1 MDEYYRSEKFKKL
14 LSRYESFRNGEHGV
28 AILDSEEII
37 DVAEFYYAIRNI
49 SEAVEAADLALAI
62 YPGATTPLAFKAR
75 LAANDEKDY
84 HKALDIIEMVA
95 DKSDIEYSYAK
106 AEIALANNDVE
117 SADKLLEER
126 FNDCDEFDNEEC
138 QDIILEIA
146 EIYADYDR
154 MDRCRKW
161 LGKAEDTESSF
172 YKELMAKVYISE
184 GRFKEAETL
193 INNLIDDNPYNIAY
207 WNKLAFVYFACNN
220 IQESMTASE
229 YALAINKE
237 DEDALLNKAICLYY
251 LGNYEDSLAYYKKYN
266 ETAPWSDIGYIY
278 LAMMCMYFGDINKSV
293 ELYKIALEK
302 AKERHASENIR
313 TACHELAL
321 IHGKRGEFN
330 TADYYLDELVKA
342 GAPEALRKALKGT
355 IYLFNKMTSE
365 AFEMFRKATIE
376 SNKDS
381 DVLLTIGIALY
392 DNLKLSNAYSVFRYI
407 VENNGERGRIAIPY
421 LARCCFDLD
430 KKEEYKKYLRMSL
443 SYSPT
448 ETFTILSELYPN
460 GTSPEDYLNIEP
472 VLPTK

>member
-193 INNLIDDNPYNIAY
+193 INNLIN
-207 WNKLAFVYFACNN
+207 
-220 IQESMTASE
+220 
-229 YALAINKE
+229 
-237 DEDALLNKAICLYY
+237 
-251 LGNYEDSLAYYKKYN
+251 
-266 ETAPWSDIGYIY
+266 
-278 LAMMCMYFGDINKSV
+278 
-293 ELYKIALEK
+293 
-302 AKERHASENIR
+302 
-313 TACHELAL
+313 
-321 IHGKRGEFN
+321 
-330 TADYYLDELVKA
+330 
-342 GAPEALRKALKGT
+342 
-355 IYLFNKMTSE
+355 
-365 AFEMFRKATIE
+365 
-376 SNKDS
+376 
-381 DVLLTIGIALY
+381 
-392 DNLKLSNAYSVFRYI
+392 
-407 VENNGERGRIAIPY
+407 
-421 LARCCFDLD
+421 
-430 KKEEYKKYLRMSL
+430 
-443 SYSPT
+443 
-448 ETFTILSELYPN
+448 
-460 GTSPEDYLNIEP
+460 
-472 VLPTK
+472 

>member
-193 INNLIDDNPYNIAY
+193 INNLVDDNPYNIAY

-237 DEDALLNKAICLYY
+237 DEDALLNKANCLYY

-330 TADYYLDELVKA
+330 TADYYLDELEK
-342 GAPEALRKALKGT
+342 
-355 IYLFNKMTSE
+355 
-365 AFEMFRKATIE
+365 
-376 SNKDS
+376 
-381 DVLLTIGIALY
+381 
-392 DNLKLSNAYSVFRYI
+392 
-407 VENNGERGRIAIPY
+407 
-421 LARCCFDLD
+421 
-430 KKEEYKKYLRMSL
+430 
-443 SYSPT
+443 
-448 ETFTILSELYPN
+448 
-460 GTSPEDYLNIEP
+460 
-472 VLPTK
+472 